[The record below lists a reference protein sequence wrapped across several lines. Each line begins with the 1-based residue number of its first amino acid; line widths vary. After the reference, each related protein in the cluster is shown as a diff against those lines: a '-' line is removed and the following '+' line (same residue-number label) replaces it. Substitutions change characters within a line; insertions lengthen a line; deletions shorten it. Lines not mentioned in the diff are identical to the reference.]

1 MNGVKIKV
9 AKAPE
14 TLDGWFCLHS
24 LYRVDWPRWQAMAQ
38 DRKELMLAE
47 AEGLMAREQA
57 KEADHLGS
65 SGHYWLLGHK
75 ADLMGVHFRPTI
87 EELAAIENAWAKTEL
102 GSCLIPAYSY
112 FSVVELSTHTSAP
125 RTEEAAR
132 EAEAAL
138 RHRLEPDLPQSR
150 YICFYPMSKLRG
162 EQHNWYM
169 LDAAARRD
177 LMRSHGVIGHSYAD
191 RVRQIITG
199 SMGLDDWEWGVDLFS
214 DDPLQFKKI
223 IYEMRF
229 DEVSAVYAL
238 FGSFFVGMRLAAG
251 DLRQYLAEA

>member
-1 MNGVKIKV
+1 MYGVKFKV

-14 TLDGWFCLHS
+14 TLDGWYCLHS
-24 LYRVDWPRWQAMAQ
+24 LYRVDWARWQALTGAA
-38 DRKELMLAE
+38 RTALLAE
-47 AEGLMAREQA
+47 ADEMMAGERSTE
-57 KEADHLGS
+57 ERHLGS

-75 ADLMGVHFRPTI
+75 ADLMGLHLRPTL
-87 EELAAIENAWAKTEL
+87 EELADIESAWARSGIGGFL
-102 GSCLIPAYSY
+102 LPAYSY
-112 FSVVELSTHTSAP
+112 LSVVELSTHTSSP
-125 RTEEAAR
+125 RGEQAQR

-138 RHRLEPDLPQSR
+138 RQRLEPDLPQSR

-162 EQHNWYM
+162 EERNWYM

-177 LMRSHGVIGHSYAD
+177 LMRSHGVIGHSYSD

-238 FGSFFVGMRLAAG
+238 FGSFYVGMRLEIG
-251 DLRQYLAEA
+251 DLRRYLASS

>member
-1 MNGVKIKV
+1 MYGVKFKV
-9 AKAPE
+9 TKAPQ
-14 TLDGWFCLHS
+14 TLDGWYCLHS
-24 LYRVDWPRWQAMAQ
+24 LYRIDWPRWQALEAHA
-38 DRKELMLAE
+38 REALLAE
-47 AEGLMAREQA
+47 AEELMAKEQA
-57 KEADHLGS
+57 KQTSHLGS
-65 SGHYWLLGHK
+65 SGHYWVLGHK
-75 ADLMGVHFRPTI
+75 ADLMGIYLRPTL
-87 EELAAIENAWAKTEL
+87 EDLAAVENAWAKSAI
-102 GSCLIPAYSY
+102 GSYLLPVYSY

-125 RTEEAAR
+125 RTEEAMR

-138 RHRLEPDLPQSR
+138 RERLEPDLPQSR
-150 YICFYPMSKLRG
+150 YVCFYPMSKLRG
-162 EQHNWYM
+162 EERNWYM
-169 LDAAARRD
+169 LESAARRD

-238 FGSFFVGMRLAAG
+238 FGSFFVGMRLGSG
-251 DLRQYLAEA
+251 DLRRYLASA